1 MSTDQKFEYILNYK
15 DFKGF
20 KKIKN
25 IKERYK
31 IGKVL
36 GSGSFASVR
45 IAQHRKANV
54 KCAIKI
60 IKKDKV
66 ESQPIL
72 MDLMKSELK
81 VLEDTSH
88 PYLLRIYELLH
99 DEQHFYIVSEYLKYG
114 ELYEYMV
121 ARPKSKLGALS
132 ENEIKSVAK
141 QIFYGLCYMH
151 SRNIAHRD
159 LKPENILVGS
169 IDKGSNV

>member
-1 MSTDQKFEYILNYK
+1 MNDPLFLSLDSTKASDNLSSDQKHVHILDYK

-45 IAQHRKANV
+45 IAQHRKANI

-72 MDLMKSELK
+72 RDLMKSEL
-81 VLEDTSH
+81 
-88 PYLLRIYELLH
+88 
-99 DEQHFYIVSEYLKYG
+99 
-114 ELYEYMV
+114 
-121 ARPKSKLGALS
+121 
-132 ENEIKSVAK
+132 
-141 QIFYGLCYMH
+141 
-151 SRNIAHRD
+151 
-159 LKPENILVGS
+159 
-169 IDKGSNV
+169 

>member
-1 MSTDQKFEYILNYK
+1 MEPCKTDSTKNKGSTDQKLALIDDPLIFSDSTKASENLSSEQKFEYILNYK

-45 IAQHRKANV
+45 IAQHRKANI

-66 ESQPIL
+66 
-72 MDLMKSELK
+72 
-81 VLEDTSH
+81 
-88 PYLLRIYELLH
+88 
-99 DEQHFYIVSEYLKYG
+99 
-114 ELYEYMV
+114 
-121 ARPKSKLGALS
+121 
-132 ENEIKSVAK
+132 
-141 QIFYGLCYMH
+141 
-151 SRNIAHRD
+151 
-159 LKPENILVGS
+159 
-169 IDKGSNV
+169 